1 MSKIHPTDRI
11 QARQNITKEH
21 KLRTEP
27 KVKPIMRAEDEFEC
41 LKTLWSSEDLKFDI
55 EIHRVG
61 LALLMQLAGITG
73 NRPKALL
80 QLRFKDVTVAL
91 LPDPHG
97 SEWPRLMIE
106 WKFNTTKTYKGAKD
120 AFVYEFPIWWTR
132 LTRQTETSFLFQTFP
147 TSPVFCC
154 VRM

>member
-1 MSKIHPTDRI
+1 MVPPTHKTRHTDRI

-21 KLRTEP
+21 NLRTEP
-27 KVKPIMRAEDEFEC
+27 KAKPIMRAEDEFEC
-41 LKTLWSSEDLKFDI
+41 LRTLWTSEELKFDV
-55 EIHRVG
+55 EIHRLS

-80 QLRFKDVTVAL
+80 QLRFKDVAVAL

-106 WKFNTTKTYKGAKD
+106 WRFSTTKTYKGAKD
-120 AFVYEFPIWWTR
+120 AFV
-132 LTRQTETSFLFQTFP
+132 LQSFA
-147 TSPVFCC
+147 SN
-154 VRM
+154 RS